1 MKKSILVVG
10 QQGSGKTTKLKQL
23 LSQQP
28 TDFILDEAVSLKQIE
43 SVHLNAV
50 AANSFAIVSTQ
61 LNESALSKELLSN
74 FEIVRCER
82 SL

>member
-23 LSQQP
+23 LSQQQ
-28 TDFILDEAVSLKQIE
+28 TDFVLDEAVSPEQIE
-43 SVHLNAV
+43 SVHLKAV
-50 AANSFAIVSTQ
+50 EVNSFAVVSTQ
-61 LNESALSKELLSN
+61 LSESALPKELLSN